1 MHGDGA
7 ARRSQSRR
15 RLGRERSAAHEEAV
29 MAVKWETVQ
38 AGDVLYDVHSYRMGN
53 TTMRSMGCWEVRV
66 RSIDHANGTAVVSW
80 NGNRDETWCARQIT
94 KLRRKEP
101 EFEETMFGGQ
111 RIKRR
116 TKSEPSR

>member
-1 MHGDGA
+1 
-7 ARRSQSRR
+7 
-15 RLGRERSAAHEEAV
+15 

-66 RSIDHANGTAVVSW
+66 RSIDHAKGTAVVSW
-80 NGNRDETWCARQIT
+80 NGNPPETWRRYQIA

-101 EFEETMFGGQ
+101 EFETVGFGVR

-116 TKSEPSR
+116 AKKAAEPGI